1 MGEFIFLNLQRQD
14 QEQSYTYTYTY
25 TCQNHLK
32 INQKTLLSLAQQI
45 PIFKLMS
52 FQKTFLC
59 LLLTDP
65 VHYAFPANIKLEVEK
80 NNVLLNSIIF
90 VWED

>member
-1 MGEFIFLNLQRQD
+1 MGKFIFLNLQRQN
-14 QEQSYTYTYTY
+14 QEQSYTY

-45 PIFKLMS
+45 PIFKLMF

-65 VHYAFPANIKLEVEK
+65 VHYAFPASIKLEVEK